1 MVYDVVQG
9 VEADL
14 PEADV
19 GVPVL
24 GGAGSVFAV
33 VDVEDRDLI
42 PADEPVKRIHDAVKV
57 MDDVVVPEGLK
68 LGSKNSKDILLVTKA
83 LVNKKVG
90 NK

>member
-1 MVYDVVQG
+1 MNN
-9 VEADL
+9 AKISK
-14 PEADV
+14 
-19 GVPVL
+19 
-24 GGAGSVFAV
+24 GASLT
-33 VDVEDRDLI
+33 RCL
-42 PADEPVKRIHDAVKV
+42 V